1 MRTKINLRDFNS
13 AQNRRE
19 FLEKELDIRLDNIGC
34 FSFPEDQAVDR
45 NIENLI
51 GATQITLGV
60 AGPLL
65 LAKSEKRKAKSYFI
79 PLATTEGALVAS
91 VSRGCKAVNEAG
103 GAMVFV
109 ENTGITRGPVFK
121 ADNLEKS
128 FKAKAWIEKNFK
140 TLAKAAES
148 TSSHLKLLKAE
159 YQITGRNLFV
169 RFYFDTADA
178 MGMNMATIATGEMV
192 KIIEN
197 KTGVKCISL
206 SGNFCIDKKPSYL
219 NFILGRGKK
228 VWAESILPKKLVIDT
243 LKVTPQEIAEVV
255 ERKCHIGSIISGSLG
270 YNSHFANIVAAIF
283 AATGQDLAHVVE
295 ASMGVTSAEV
305 LENGDLYF
313 SIYLP
318 SLVVGTVGGGTHLPT
333 QQEALKI
340 MQVCDV
346 LEYSQVVGAAV
357 LAGELSLLASLAEG
371 SLIKAHRQLGRK
383 ERSRESTKAI

>member
-1 MRTKINLRDFNS
+1 MILVFNPTNRYMTLKDFKTTKG
-13 AQNRRE
+13 RRE
-19 FLEKELDIRLDNIGC
+19 YIEKTLNIKLDKIAQIESDEENIHC
-34 FSFPEDQAVDR
+34 
-45 NIENLI
+45 ENKI
-51 GATQITLGV
+51 GATSLPLGI
-60 AGPLL
+60 AGPLKISSF
-65 LAKSEKRKAKSYFI
+65 AEASEDRQNYFI

-192 KIIEN
+192 KIIET

-206 SGNFCIDKKPSYL
+206 SG
-219 NFILGRGKK
+219 
-228 VWAESILPKKLVIDT
+228 
-243 LKVTPQEIAEVV
+243 
-255 ERKCHIGSIISGSLG
+255 
-270 YNSHFANIVAAIF
+270 
-283 AATGQDLAHVVE
+283 
-295 ASMGVTSAEV
+295 
-305 LENGDLYF
+305 
-313 SIYLP
+313 
-318 SLVVGTVGGGTHLPT
+318 
-333 QQEALKI
+333 
-340 MQVCDV
+340 
-346 LEYSQVVGAAV
+346 
-357 LAGELSLLASLAEG
+357 
-371 SLIKAHRQLGRK
+371 
-383 ERSRESTKAI
+383 